1 MSRFIPQKLSAL
13 RRLRVDKAR
22 HGAASGPTRTPLR
35 SILGPLRIFFAGF
48 ALSLLLMAVERF
60 AIPAIAGWLGLGKFI
75 GDRGLTTFPSLAM
88 PFVFASLYGPA
99 AAAVTGI
106 ASALVAWCAL
116 RFNPCT
122 LVSIMCG
129 TLWVAALAHRVRKAA
144 DLAILALQVFTLQVL
159 LCALLFK
166 FCNVC
171 VPEIETCEAWE
182 AAALLAL
189 HMVAVPFCVSVAL
202 PLAERVSGLASDRT
216 LATFANLEH
225 PLLQRL
231 SREAPGTYGH
241 CMVVADIASAAAESI
256 GANPLLARLGGY
268 YHDIGKLSSPRYFME
283 NQSLLGN
290 PHDTLPPSVSAM
302 IIASHV
308 KDGLVLAREYRLPQA
323 IVRII
328 ASHHGTSSMAWFR
341 MKAENQAASGGAGA
355 ADAWPYRYPGPLPCS
370 REETIVSL
378 ADGIEAASRSLLK
391 PDMSDLVRLVAKI
404 CDSRMADGQFVKS
417 AISISE
423 LEIVK
428 KSFVGTLVHRLHA
441 RAAYPGKN

>member
-1 MSRFIPQKLSAL
+1 MDR
-13 RRLRVDKAR
+13 AR
-22 HGAASGPTRTPLR
+22 HATASRAAPAPLR
-35 SILGPLRIFFAGF
+35 SILGPFRIFFAGLAMSF
-48 ALSLLLMAVERF
+48 ALVAAERF
-60 AIPAIAGWLGLGKFI
+60 ATPAIARWLGFGSVAE
-75 GDRGLTTFPSLAM
+75 GQGLSVFPSFAM
-88 PFVFASLYGPA
+88 PFVFASLFGPG
-99 AAAVTGI
+99 AAAVAGI
-106 ASALVAWCAL
+106 ASALVAWAAL

-129 TLWVAALAHRVRKAA
+129 TLLVAALAHRVRKAA
-144 DLAILALQVFTLQVL
+144 DMAVLALHVFVLQVS
-159 LCALLFK
+159 LCAALSLG
-166 FCNVC
+166 CRVY
-171 VPEIETCEAWE
+171 VPAIETCEAWE

-189 HMVAVPFCVSVAL
+189 HVAAIPFCVSVAL
-202 PLAERVSGLASDRT
+202 PFAERVTGLASDRT

-290 PHDTLPPSVSAM
+290 PHDALPPSVSAM

-308 KDGLVLAREYRLPQA
+308 KDGLVLAREYHLPQA

-355 ADAWPYRYPGPLPCS
+355 ADAWPYRYPGPLPRS

-378 ADGIEAASRSLLK
+378 ADGIEAASRSLQK
-391 PDMSDLVRLVAKI
+391 PDMADLVRLVAKI
-404 CDSRMADGQFVKS
+404 CDSRMADGQFVES
-417 AISISE
+417 ALSIRE
-423 LEIVK
+423 LETVK

-441 RAAYPGKN
+441 RAAYPGRN